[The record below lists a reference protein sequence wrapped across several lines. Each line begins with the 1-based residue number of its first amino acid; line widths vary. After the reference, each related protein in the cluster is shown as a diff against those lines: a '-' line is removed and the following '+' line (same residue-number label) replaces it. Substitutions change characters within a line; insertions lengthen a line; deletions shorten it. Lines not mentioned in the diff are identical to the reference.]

1 MHPKL
6 HPAVRS
12 ATWVA
17 QNRGSNSTVT
27 EGRCPWLLIVPPKPD
42 DARHRLRCPR
52 GLFML
57 GHVDVLD
64 DLSVHQPNNPIS
76 VGCTH
81 GVVSHHEDGHAQLLT
96 ATSEQSPDAMA
107 RGRIEVARRLVAQDD
122 TRARDESTGDGDA
135 LHLAPRQ
142 LAGLVLS
149 AVQQIDQRED
159 ALRPLPGACRGE
171 AV

>member
-27 EGRCPWLLIVPPKPD
+27 EGRCPWLLIAPPKPD
-42 DARHRLRCPR
+42 DAHHRLRCLG

-81 GVVSHHEDGHAQLLT
+81 GVVRHHEDGYAELIAAAAQKPHDPVT
-96 ATSEQSPDAMA
+96 RSGVEIAS
-107 RGRIEVARRLVAQDD
+107 RFIGQDD
-122 TRARDESTGDGDA
+122 TR
-135 LHLAPRQ
+135 
-142 LAGLVLS
+142 
-149 AVQQIDQRED
+149 
-159 ALRPLPGACRGE
+159 
-171 AV
+171 

>member
-1 MHPKL
+1 
-6 HPAVRS
+6 
-12 ATWVA
+12 
-17 QNRGSNSTVT
+17 
-27 EGRCPWLLIVPPKPD
+27 
-42 DARHRLRCPR
+42 
-52 GLFML
+52 ML

-96 ATSEQSPDAMA
+96 ALSEQSHDAMA
-107 RGRIEVARRLVAQDD
+107 RGRIEVSRRLVAQDD

-159 ALRPLPGACRGE
+159 ALRPLPHIR
-171 AV
+171 